1 MRIFLVLICSLAL
14 ASVGLGAEKEKKT
27 TRKKSAARAGQVAK
41 PATQRAAHAVE
52 RPVRTQRAI
61 SAPSERRSATRSVS
75 QTRTNR
81 AIPRQST
88 RVRSENVPTA
98 SRQTAAT
105 RQRARVREDEN
116 VRTASRQSAAIRQ
129 RTPVQNA
136 NVRTASQQNVAVR
149 NRAAMELQR
158 DNVRNQSD
166 VRGQRFARQRRANA
180 VVTNNW
186 RGERFSGQRYS
197 AFRNYRRQY
206 HDRDWWHSHHSR
218 IVFYFGA
225 PYYWDTGY
233 WYPAWGYY
241 PGYTYQYDGPIYGYN
256 GLAPDQV
263 VIDVQ
268 VRLQEEGYYQGAV
281 DGTIGPL
288 TRQALADYQADHGL
302 AVTAAVDESTLATM
316 GLS

>member
-88 RVRSENVPTA
+88 RVR
-98 SRQTAAT
+98 
-105 RQRARVREDEN
+105 EDEN

-129 RTPVQNA
+129 RTRVQNANVPTASRQTAATRQRTRVQNA

>member
-1 MRIFLVLICSLAL
+1 MRIFLALICSLAL
-14 ASVGLGAEKEKKT
+14 ASVALGAEKEKKT
-27 TRKKSAARAGQVAK
+27 APKKKAARAGQVAK
-41 PATQRAAHAVE
+41 PATQRAAHAAG

-61 SAPSERRSATRSVS
+61 SAPSARHPATRSVS

-81 AIPRQST
+81 AI
-88 RVRSENVPTA
+88 
-98 SRQTAAT
+98 
-105 RQRARVREDEN
+105 
-116 VRTASRQSAAIRQ
+116 SRQSAR
-129 RTPVQNA
+129 VQNA
-136 NVRTASQQNVAVR
+136 NVRTASRQNATVRQKARVQNANVSTASRQNAAVR
-149 NRAAMELQR
+149 NRAAMERQR
-158 DNVRNQSD
+158 NNVRTQSN
-166 VRGQRFARQRRANA
+166 VRSQRFARQRRANA

-186 RGERFSGQRYS
+186 RGERFRGQRYA
-197 AFRNYRRQY
+197 AFRNYRREY
-206 HDRDWWHSHHSR
+206 HNRDWWHRNHSR

-225 PYYWDTGY
+225 PYYWNSGY

-241 PGYTYQYDGPIYGYN
+241 PGYTYRYDGPIYGYR

-263 VIDVQ
+263 LIDVQ
-268 VRLQEEGYYQGAV
+268 ARLQEEGYYQGAV

>member
-52 RPVRTQRAI
+52 RPVSTQRAI

-129 RTPVQNA
+129 RTRVQNA

-256 GLAPDQV
+256 GLSPDQV

>member
-88 RVRSENVPTA
+88 WVRSENVPTA

-129 RTPVQNA
+129 RTRVQNA